1 LKIKIALVN
10 YIASP
15 QMAHFF
21 AIAPRIICTLRFRI
35 MTYESE
41 KITRKKRIDQQLKA
55 SGWLIIPYSEGM
67 DLTILTNHTIEE
79 LQTNSGPADYALV
92 VNGKLLGVVEAKKLE
107 VGAANVLEQAKRYS
121 KGANKTVGEWNE
133 YRVPFLYSSNG
144 ELIYYLDARDS
155 KNLSRQIYSFH
166 TPEAMETL
174 FNSNKE
180 TALQWLK
187 EKPINTPGLRPY
199 QKEAIQAFE
208 NNLEE
213 RKRLMLLAM
222 ATGTGKTFTTVNL
235 VYRMLASGYAKRILF
250 LVDRKSLAAQAVTA
264 FASFDTPRNI
274 KFKDEYELYSQ
285 RFKKEDFEGEA
296 YDPTVLPN
304 SYLTNPDGTK
314 TFLYICTIQRMA
326 INLYGKAGA
335 FGENE
340 ENEDDA
346 EKLSIPSHAF
356 DLIIAD
362 ECHRGYT
369 SKETNVWRN
378 VLNHFDAVKVGLT
391 ATPASHTVAYFNKPI
406 FNYSLQQAIEEGYLV
421 DYDAVAINS
430 EVLMNGAFLKEG
442 EQVGMIDTE
451 TGREQIDQLED
462 EREFTSTEIEEK
474 ITAPDT
480 NQKIVE
486 ELKKYTDEWEKRTGR
501 FPKTLIFAS
510 NDIPMI
516 SHADRLVSICKSVFN
531 RGDDFV
537 AKITGSPTVDR
548 PLKKIKEFR
557 NRPNP
562 KIVVTVDMLSTGVD
576 IPSIEFIVFLRPVK
590 SRILWEQM
598 LGRGTRK
605 CDEIGKTHFVIFDCF
620 NGTLIKYFKDAS
632 YNFKIDPP
640 GTETITIKEL
650 IEKIYNNEDR
660 KANAKRLAKRLH
672 RIEKDMSGNA
682 RDKFATYIPNGDMG
696 KFAELLAKFFEKYK

>member
-1 LKIKIALVN
+1 M
-10 YIASP
+10 P
-15 QMAHFF
+15 
-21 AIAPRIICTLRFRI
+21 
-35 MTYESE
+35 YESE
-41 KITRKKRIDQQLKA
+41 KLTRKRRIDKQLKA
-55 SGWLIIPYSEGM
+55 VGWQIIPYSQGM
-67 DLTILTNHTIEE
+67 NLSQLTNHAVEE
-79 LQTNSGPADYALV
+79 LQTNNGPADYALV
-92 VNGKLLGVVEAKKLE
+92 VNGKLLAVVEAKKLE

-121 KGANKTVGEWNE
+121 KGAENTIGEWNG

-144 ELIYYLDARDS
+144 ELIYYFDARES
-155 KNLSRQIYSFH
+155 KNLSRQIYNFN
-166 TPEAMETL
+166 TPEAIETL
-174 FNSNKE
+174 FSSTKE
-180 TALQWLK
+180 TSIQWLK
-187 EKPINTPGLRPY
+187 DKPINTPGLRDY
-199 QKEAIQAFE
+199 QKEAIKAFE
-208 NNLEE
+208 YNLDEG
-213 RKRLMLLAM
+213 KRLMLLAM

-235 VYRMLASGYAKRILF
+235 VYRMLASGYSKRILF

-285 RFKKEDFEGEA
+285 RFSKDDFEGEA

-314 TFLYICTIQRMA
+314 TFLYVCTIQRMA
-326 INLYGKAGA
+326 INLYGKAAA
-335 FGENE
+335 FGDDE
-340 ENEDDA
+340 ESHDEDD
-346 EKLSIPSHAF
+346 ETYSIPSHAF

-391 ATPASHTVAYFNKPI
+391 ATPASHTVAYFGKPI
-406 FNYSLQQAIEEGYLV
+406 FNYPLQTAIDEGYLV

-430 EVLMNGAFLKEG
+430 EVLMNGAFLREG

-451 TGREQIDQLED
+451 TGREKIDQLED

-480 NQKIVE
+480 NQKIIE
-486 ELKKYTDEWEKRTGR
+486 EIKKYTDEFEKEKGR

-516 SHADRLVSICKSVFN
+516 SHADRLVNICKSIYN
-531 RGDDFV
+531 RGDDFAV
-537 AKITGSPTVDR
+537 KITGSPTVDR

-576 IPSIEFIVFLRPVK
+576 IPALEFIVFLRPVK

-605 CDEIGKTHFVIFDCF
+605 CDDIGKTHFVVFDCF
-620 NGTLIKYFKDAS
+620 NGTLINYFKNAS

-640 GTETITIKEL
+640 GTEIITIKEL

-660 KANAKRLAKRLH
+660 KANAKRLSKRLH

-682 RDKFATYIPNGDMG
+682 REKFKTYIPDGDMG
-696 KFAELLAKFFEKYK
+696 KFAEKVAKFFDK

>member
-1 LKIKIALVN
+1 M
-10 YIASP
+10 P
-15 QMAHFF
+15 
-21 AIAPRIICTLRFRI
+21 
-35 MTYESE
+35 YESE
-41 KITRKKRIDQQLKA
+41 KETRKKRIDQQLK
-55 SGWLIIPYSEGM
+55 SVGWLIVPYTVGM
-67 DLTILTNHTIEE
+67 DIMGLTNHAIAE
-79 LQTNSGPADYALV
+79 LQTSNGPADYALV
-92 VNGKLLGVVEAKKLE
+92 ANGKLLGVVEAKKLE
-107 VGAANVLEQAKRYS
+107 VGAQNVLEQAKRYS
-121 KGANKTVGEWNE
+121 KGASKTIGEWNQ
-133 YRVPFLYSSNG
+133 YHVPFLYSSNG
-144 ELIYYLDARDS
+144 ELIYYLDARDN
-155 KNLSRQIYSFH
+155 KNLSRQIFSFH

-174 FNSNKE
+174 FSTKRDI
-180 TALQWLK
+180 AFQWLK
-187 EKPINTPGLRPY
+187 GKPINNPWIRPY
-199 QKEAIQAFE
+199 QKKAIEEFE
-208 NNLEE
+208 KELEDG
-213 RKRLMLLAM
+213 KRLMLLAM

-250 LVDRKSLAAQAVTA
+250 LVDRKSLAAQAVKA

-285 RFKKEDFEGEA
+285 RFRKDDFEGEA

-326 INLYGKAGA
+326 INLYGKMGA
-335 FGENE
+335 FGDNE

-346 EKLSIPSHAF
+346 DTLSIPSHAF

-378 VLNHFDAVKVGLT
+378 VLNHFDAVKIGLT
-391 ATPASHTVAYFNKPI
+391 ATPASHTVAYFGKPI
-406 FNYSLQQAIEEGYLV
+406 FNYPLQQAINEGYLV

-480 NQKIVE
+480 NQKIIE
-486 ELKKYTDEWEKRTGR
+486 ELKKYADEFEKERGR

-516 SHADRLVSICKSVFN
+516 SHADRLVSICKTVFN

-562 KIVVTVDMLSTGVD
+562 QIVVTVDMLSTGVD
-576 IPSIEFIVFLRPVK
+576 IPSLEYIVFLRPVK

-605 CDEIGKTHFVIFDCF
+605 CDDIGKTHFVIFDCF

-640 GTETITIKEL
+640 GTETISIKEL

-660 KANAKRLAKRLH
+660 KANAKRLSKRLH

-682 RDKFATYIPNGDMG
+682 RVKFETYIPNGDMG
-696 KFAELLAKFFEKYK
+696 QFAEQVAYFFDKYK

>member
-1 LKIKIALVN
+1 MN
-10 YIASP
+10 
-15 QMAHFF
+15 H
-21 AIAPRIICTLRFRI
+21 
-35 MTYESE
+35 ESE
-41 KITRKKRIDQQLKA
+41 KVTRKNRIDLLLKA
-55 SGWLIIPYSEGM
+55 AGWRIVKFSDNM
-67 DLTILTNHTIEE
+67 DPRLLQNYAIEE
-79 LQTNSGPADYALV
+79 LPTGSGPADYALA
-92 VNGKLLGVVEAKKLE
+92 VNGRILGVIEAKKLE
-107 VGAANVLEQAKRYS
+107 VGAENVLEQAKRYS
-121 KGANKTVGEWNE
+121 RGADNTIGDWNG
-133 YRVPFLYSSNG
+133 YKVPFLYSSNG
-144 ELIYYLDARDS
+144 ELIYHLDARDS
-155 KNLSRQIYSFH
+155 NNISRQIYGFH
-166 TPEAMETL
+166 SPEALESCFHDKKASAFKWL
-174 FNSNKE
+174 NENENK
-180 TALQWLK
+180 
-187 EKPINTPGLRPY
+187 TPGLRPY
-199 QKEAIQAFE
+199 QKDAIFAYE
-208 NNLEE
+208 KELAEG
-213 RKRLMLLAM
+213 KRLMLLAM
-222 ATGTGKTFTTVNL
+222 ATGTGKTFTTVVL
-235 VYRMLASGYAKRILF
+235 VYRMLVSGYAKRILF

-285 RFKKEDFEGEA
+285 RFQKDDFEGDV

-304 SYLTNPDGTK
+304 SYLSNPDGTK
-314 TFLYICTIQRMA
+314 TFLYVCTIQRMA
-326 INLYGKAGA
+326 MNLFGRAGA
-335 FGENE
+335 FTEDE
-340 ENEDDA
+340 EIE
-346 EKLSIPSHAF
+346 EETETLTIPTHAF

-391 ATPASHTVAYFNKPI
+391 ATPASHTVAYFGKPI
-406 FNYSLQQAIEEGYLV
+406 FNYPLQQAIDEGFLV

-430 EVLMNGAFLKEG
+430 DVLMNGAFLKEG
-442 EQVGMIDTE
+442 EQVGVIDTD
-451 TGREQIDQLED
+451 TGRELIDQLED

-480 NQKIVE
+480 NQKIIS
-486 ELKKYTDEWEKRTGR
+486 ELKKFTDDFERERGR
-501 FPKTLIFAS
+501 FPKTLIFAT

-516 SHADRLVSICKSVFN
+516 SHADRIVSICKSTFN

-576 IPSIEFIVFLRPVK
+576 IPALEFIVFLRPVK

-620 NGTLIKYFKDAS
+620 NGTLIRYFKNAS

-640 GTETITIKEL
+640 GTDTITIKEL

-660 KANAKRLAKRLH
+660 KANAKRLSKRLH

-682 RDKFATYIPNGDMG
+682 RDKFSTYIPDGDMG
-696 KFAELLAKFFEKYK
+696 KFAEYLAKFFDKYR

>member
-1 LKIKIALVN
+1 
-10 YIASP
+10 
-15 QMAHFF
+15 
-21 AIAPRIICTLRFRI
+21 

-55 SGWLIIPYSEGM
+55 TGWLIIPYSEGM
-67 DLTILTNHTIEE
+67 DLTILTNHAIEE
-79 LQTNSGPADYALV
+79 LQTNNGPADYALV

-107 VGAANVLEQAKRYS
+107 VGATNVLEQAKRYS
-121 KGANKTVGEWNE
+121 KGANKTVGEWNQ

-174 FNSNKE
+174 FNSKKE

-187 EKPINTPGLRPY
+187 EKPINTPRLRPY

-213 RKRLMLLAM
+213 GKRLMLLAM

-326 INLYGKAGA
+326 INLYGKSGA
-335 FGENE
+335 FAEDE

-346 EKLSIPSHAF
+346 ETLSIPSHAF

-406 FNYSLQQAIEEGYLV
+406 FNYPLQQAIDEGYLV

-510 NDIPMI
+510 NDIPLI

-576 IPSIEFIVFLRPVK
+576 IPSLEYIGFLRPVK

-620 NGTLIKYFKDAS
+620 NGTLIKYFRDAS

-640 GTETITIKEL
+640 GTDTISIKEL

-682 RDKFATYIPNGDMG
+682 RDRFATYIPNGDMG
-696 KFAELLAKFFEKYK
+696 KFAEQVSKFFDKYK

>member
-1 LKIKIALVN
+1 
-10 YIASP
+10 
-15 QMAHFF
+15 
-21 AIAPRIICTLRFRI
+21 

-55 SGWLIIPYSEGM
+55 TGWLIVPYSEGM
-67 DLTILTNHTIEE
+67 DLSGLTNHAIEE
-79 LQTNSGPADYALV
+79 LQTNNGPADYALV

-121 KGANKTVGEWNE
+121 KGANMTIGEWNQ
-133 YRVPFLYSSNG
+133 YHVPFLYSSNG

-155 KNLSRQIYSFH
+155 INLSRQIFGFH

-174 FNSNKE
+174 FNSNRE

-187 EKPINTPGLRPY
+187 DKPINNPWIRPY

-208 NNLEE
+208 NNLEDG
-213 RKRLMLLAM
+213 KRLMLLAM

-285 RFKKEDFEGEA
+285 RFKKDDFDGEA

-326 INLYGKAGA
+326 INLYGKMGA
-335 FGENE
+335 FGDDE

-346 EKLSIPSHAF
+346 ETLSIPSHAF

-406 FNYSLQQAIEEGYLV
+406 FNYPLQQAIDEGFLV

-430 EVLMNGAFLKEG
+430 EVLMKGAFLKEG
-442 EQVGMIDTE
+442 EQVGMIDTQ

-480 NQKIVE
+480 NQKIIE
-486 ELKKYTDEWEKRTGR
+486 ELKKYADEFEKERGR

-516 SHADRLVSICKSVFN
+516 SHADRLVSICKQVFN
-531 RGDDFV
+531 QGDDFV

-576 IPSIEFIVFLRPVK
+576 IPSLEYIVFLRSVK

-605 CDEIGKTHFVIFDCF
+605 CDDIGKTHFVIFDCF

-640 GTETITIKEL
+640 GTDTITIKEL

-660 KANAKRLAKRLH
+660 KANAKRLSKRLH

-696 KFAELLAKFFEKYK
+696 QFAEQVAKFFDKYK

>member
-1 LKIKIALVN
+1 
-10 YIASP
+10 
-15 QMAHFF
+15 
-21 AIAPRIICTLRFRI
+21 

-41 KITRKKRIDQQLKA
+41 HITRKKRIDQQLKA
-55 SGWLIIPYSEGM
+55 AGWVIVSYSDM
-67 DLTILTNHTIEE
+67 LDISLLSNHAVEE
-79 LQTNSGPADYALV
+79 FQTENGPADYALI
-92 VNGKLLGVVEAKKLE
+92 VNGQLLGVVEAKKLE

-121 KGANKTVGEWNE
+121 KGANKTIGEWNQ
-133 YRVPFLYSSNG
+133 YHVPFLYSSNG

-155 KNLSRQIYSFH
+155 KNLSRQIFGFH

-174 FNSNKE
+174 FNSNRE

-187 EKPINTPGLRPY
+187 DKPISNPWIRPY

-208 NNLEE
+208 TNLEDG
-213 RKRLMLLAM
+213 KRLMLLAM

-285 RFKKEDFEGEA
+285 RFRKDDFDGEA

-326 INLYGKAGA
+326 INLYGKMGA
-335 FGENE
+335 FGDDE
-340 ENEDDA
+340 ESEDDS
-346 EKLSIPSHAF
+346 ETLSIPSHAF

-406 FNYSLQQAIEEGYLV
+406 FNYPLQQAIDEGFLV

-442 EQVGMIDTE
+442 EQVGMIDTQ

-480 NQKIVE
+480 NQKIIE
-486 ELKKYTDEWEKRTGR
+486 ELKKYADEFEKERGR

-516 SHADRLVSICKSVFN
+516 SHADRLVSICKAVFN
-531 RGDDFV
+531 QGDDFV

-576 IPSIEFIVFLRPVK
+576 IPSLEYIVFLRPVK

-605 CDEIGKTHFVIFDCF
+605 CDDIGKTHFVIFDCF

-640 GTETITIKEL
+640 GTDTITIKEL

-660 KANAKRLAKRLH
+660 KANAKRLSKRLH

-696 KFAELLAKFFEKYK
+696 QFAEQVAKFFDKHK

>member
-1 LKIKIALVN
+1 
-10 YIASP
+10 
-15 QMAHFF
+15 
-21 AIAPRIICTLRFRI
+21 

-41 KITRKKRIDQQLKA
+41 KITRKKRIDQQLKSA
-55 SGWLIIPYSEGM
+55 GWLIIPYSEGM
-67 DLTILTNHTIEE
+67 DFSALTNHAIEE
-79 LQTNSGPADYALV
+79 LQTNNGPADYALV

-107 VGAANVLEQAKRYS
+107 VGAQNVLEQAKRYS
-121 KGANKTVGEWNE
+121 KGANRSIGEWNQ
-133 YRVPFLYSSNG
+133 YHVPFLYSSNG
-144 ELIYYLDARDS
+144 ELIYYLDARDN
-155 KNLSRQIYSFH
+155 KNLSRQIYGFH

-174 FNSNKE
+174 FNSQRK
-180 TALQWLK
+180 TSLQWLN

-199 QKEAIQAFE
+199 QKDAIQAFE

-213 RKRLMLLAM
+213 GKRLMLLAM

-264 FASFDTPRNI
+264 FASFDTPRNL

-285 RFKKEDFEGEA
+285 KFRKEDFEGES

-314 TFLYICTIQRMA
+314 TFLYVCTIQRMA
-326 INLYGKAGA
+326 INLYGKMGS
-335 FGENE
+335 FGEEE

-346 EKLSIPSHAF
+346 ETLSIPSHAF

-378 VLNHFDAVKVGLT
+378 VLNHFDSVKVGLT

-406 FNYSLQQAIEEGYLV
+406 FNYPLQTAIDEGFLV

-462 EREFTSTEIEEK
+462 EREFTSTEIEDK

-480 NQKIVE
+480 NQKIIE
-486 ELKKYTDEWEKRTGR
+486 ELKKYADEFEKERGR
-501 FPKTLIFAS
+501 FPKTLIFDT

-516 SHADRLVSICKSVFN
+516 SHADRLVRICKQVFN
-531 RGDDFV
+531 QGDDFV

-576 IPSIEFIVFLRPVK
+576 IPSLEYIVFLRPVK

-605 CDEIGKTHFVIFDCF
+605 CDDIGKTHFVIFDCF

-640 GTETITIKEL
+640 GNDTITIKEL

-660 KANAKRLAKRLH
+660 KANAKRLSKRLH

-682 RDKFATYIPNGDMG
+682 RDKFKTYIPDGDMG
-696 KFAELLAKFFEKYK
+696 KFAEQISKYFDKY

>member
-1 LKIKIALVN
+1 
-10 YIASP
+10 
-15 QMAHFF
+15 
-21 AIAPRIICTLRFRI
+21 

-67 DLTILTNHTIEE
+67 DLTILTNHAIEE
-79 LQTNSGPADYALV
+79 LQTNSGPADHALV

>member
-1 LKIKIALVN
+1 
-10 YIASP
+10 
-15 QMAHFF
+15 
-21 AIAPRIICTLRFRI
+21 
-35 MTYESE
+35 
-41 KITRKKRIDQQLKA
+41 
-55 SGWLIIPYSEGM
+55 
-67 DLTILTNHTIEE
+67 
-79 LQTNSGPADYALV
+79 
-92 VNGKLLGVVEAKKLE
+92 
-107 VGAANVLEQAKRYS
+107 
-121 KGANKTVGEWNE
+121 
-133 YRVPFLYSSNG
+133 
-144 ELIYYLDARDS
+144 
-155 KNLSRQIYSFH
+155 
-166 TPEAMETL
+166 
-174 FNSNKE
+174 
-180 TALQWLK
+180 
-187 EKPINTPGLRPY
+187 
-199 QKEAIQAFE
+199 
-208 NNLEE
+208 
-213 RKRLMLLAM
+213 MLLAM

-285 RFKKEDFEGEA
+285 KFRKDDFEGEA

-326 INLYGKAGA
+326 INLYGKMGA
-335 FGENE
+335 FGDDE

-346 EKLSIPSHAF
+346 ETLSIPSHAF

-378 VLNHFDAVKVGLT
+378 VLNHFDAVKIGLT

-406 FNYSLQQAIEEGYLV
+406 FNYPLQQAIDEGFLV

-480 NQKIVE
+480 NQKIIE
-486 ELKKYTDEWEKRTGR
+486 ELKKYADEFEKERGR

-516 SHADRLVSICKSVFN
+516 SHADRLVSICKAVFN
-531 RGDDFV
+531 QGDDFV

-576 IPSIEFIVFLRPVK
+576 IPSLEYIVFLRPVK

-605 CDEIGKTHFVIFDCF
+605 CDDIGKTHFVIFDCF

-640 GTETITIKEL
+640 GTDTITIKEL

-660 KANAKRLAKRLH
+660 KANAKRLSKRLH

-696 KFAELLAKFFEKYK
+696 QFAEQVAKFFDKYK

>member
-1 LKIKIALVN
+1 
-10 YIASP
+10 
-15 QMAHFF
+15 
-21 AIAPRIICTLRFRI
+21 

-55 SGWLIIPYSEGM
+55 TGWLIVPYSEGM
-67 DLTILTNHTIEE
+67 DLSSLTNHAIEE
-79 LQTNSGPADYALV
+79 LQTNNGPADYALV

-121 KGANKTVGEWNE
+121 KGANKRIGEWNQ
-133 YRVPFLYSSNG
+133 YHVPFLYSSNG

-174 FNSNKE
+174 FYSKKE

-187 EKPINTPGLRPY
+187 DKPINTPGLRPY

-213 RKRLMLLAM
+213 GKRLMLLAM

-296 YDPTVLPN
+296 YDPSVLPN

-326 INLYGKAGA
+326 INLYGKSGA
-335 FGENE
+335 FAEDE

-346 EKLSIPSHAF
+346 ETLSIPSHAF

-406 FNYSLQQAIEEGYLV
+406 FNYPLQQAIDEGYLV

-510 NDIPMI
+510 NDISMI

-576 IPSIEFIVFLRPVK
+576 IPSLEYIVFLRPVK

-640 GTETITIKEL
+640 GTDTISIKEL

-682 RDKFATYIPNGDMG
+682 RDKFSTYIPNGDMG
-696 KFAELLAKFFEKYK
+696 KFAEQVSKFFDKYK

>member
-1 LKIKIALVN
+1 
-10 YIASP
+10 
-15 QMAHFF
+15 
-21 AIAPRIICTLRFRI
+21 

-41 KITRKKRIDQQLKA
+41 RITRKIRIDQQLKA
-55 SGWLIIPYSEGM
+55 SGWNIVPYSEGI
-67 DLTILTNHTIEE
+67 DLSSLNNHAIEE
-79 LQTNSGPADYALV
+79 FHTANGPADYALV
-92 VNGKLLGVVEAKKLE
+92 VNGKLLGMLEAKKLE
-107 VGAANVLEQAKRYS
+107 VGAQNVLEQAKRYS
-121 KGANKTVGEWNE
+121 KGANKTIGEWNQ
-133 YRVPFLYSSNG
+133 YHVPFLYSSNG
-144 ELIYYLDARDS
+144 ELMYHIDVRES
-155 KNLSRQIYSFH
+155 RNLSRQIFSFH
-166 TPEAMETL
+166 TPDALYDFFNMTREASL
-174 FNSNKE
+174 R
-180 TALQWLK
+180 WLS
-187 EKPINTPGLRPY
+187 EKPVDNPRLRDY
-199 QKEAIQAFE
+199 QKKAIKEVE
-208 NNLEE
+208 NAVDDG
-213 RKRLMLLAM
+213 KRLMLLAM

-274 KFKDEYELYSQ
+274 KFKDEYEMYSQ
-285 RFKKEDFEGEA
+285 RFRKDDFEGEN

-304 SYLTNPDGTK
+304 AYLTNPDGSK
-314 TFLYICTIQRMA
+314 TFIYICTIQRMA
-326 INLYGKAGA
+326 YNLYGKAGA
-335 FGENE
+335 FIDNE
-340 ENEDDA
+340 EIEEEEDEETLA
-346 EKLSIPSHAF
+346 IPSHAF

-378 VLNHFDAVKVGLT
+378 VLNHFDAIKVGLT
-391 ATPASHTVAYFNKPI
+391 ATPASHTVAYFGKPI
-406 FNYSLQQAIEEGYLV
+406 YNYPLQLAIEEGYLV

-430 EVLMNGAFLKEG
+430 NVLMNGAFLKEG

-462 EREFTSTEIEEK
+462 ERTFTSAEIEEK

-480 NQKIVE
+480 IQKIVN
-486 ELKKYTDEWEKRTGR
+486 ELKKYADEFEAEYGR

-510 NDIPMI
+510 NDIPMV
-516 SHADRLVSICKSVFN
+516 SHADRLVNICKSTFN

-576 IPSIEFIVFLRPVK
+576 IPMLEFIVFLRPVK

-605 CDEIGKTHFVIFDCF
+605 CDDIGKTHFVIFDCF

-632 YNFKIDPP
+632 YNFTIDPP
-640 GTETITIKEL
+640 GTETISIKEL

-660 KANAKRLAKRLH
+660 KANAKRLSKRLH
-672 RIEKDMSGNA
+672 RIEKNMSGNA
-682 RDKFATYIPNGDMG
+682 REKFSTYIPDGDMG
-696 KFAELLAKFFEKYK
+696 KFAEQLAKYFDK

>member
-1 LKIKIALVN
+1 
-10 YIASP
+10 
-15 QMAHFF
+15 MAHFF

-41 KITRKKRIDQQLKA
+41 KITRKKRIDKQLKA

-67 DLTILTNHTIEE
+67 DLTILTNHAIEE

>member
-1 LKIKIALVN
+1 
-10 YIASP
+10 
-15 QMAHFF
+15 
-21 AIAPRIICTLRFRI
+21 

-41 KITRKKRIDQQLKA
+41 KITRKKRIDQQLIA
-55 SGWLIIPYSEGM
+55 AGWHIIPYSEGM
-67 DLTILTNHTIEE
+67 DLSILTNHAIEE
-79 LQTNSGPADYALV
+79 LQTKNGPADYALV
-92 VNGKLLGVVEAKKLE
+92 VNGNLLGVVEAKKLE

-121 KGANKTVGEWNE
+121 KGADKTIGEWNQ

-144 ELIYYLDARDS
+144 ELIYYLDVRDN

-166 TPEAMETL
+166 KPEAMETL
-174 FNSNKE
+174 FNAKRD

-187 EKPINTPGLRPY
+187 VRPINTPGLRPY

-208 NNLEE
+208 NNLEDG
-213 RKRLMLLAM
+213 KRLMLLAM

-314 TFLYICTIQRMA
+314 TFLYVCTIQRMA

-335 FGENE
+335 FGEDE
-340 ENEDDA
+340 DLSAEQAGSGDDDA
-346 EKLSIPSHAF
+346 ETLSIPSHAF

-391 ATPASHTVAYFNKPI
+391 ATPASHTVAYFGKPI
-406 FNYSLQQAIEEGYLV
+406 FNYPLQQAIDEGFLV

-480 NQKIVE
+480 NQKIIE
-486 ELKKYTDEWEKRTGR
+486 ELKKYTDEWEQRTGR

-516 SHADRLVSICKSVFN
+516 SHADRLVSICKQVFN
-531 RGDDFV
+531 QGDDFV

-576 IPSIEFIVFLRPVK
+576 IPSLEYIVFLRPVK

-605 CDEIGKTHFVIFDCF
+605 CDDIGKTHFVIFDCF

-640 GTETITIKEL
+640 GTDTITIKEL

-660 KANAKRLAKRLH
+660 RANAKRLAKRLH

-682 RDKFATYIPNGDMG
+682 RDKFKTYIPDGDMG
-696 KFAELLAKFFEKYK
+696 KFAEQISNFFDKYK

>member
-1 LKIKIALVN
+1 M
-10 YIASP
+10 P
-15 QMAHFF
+15 
-21 AIAPRIICTLRFRI
+21 
-35 MTYESE
+35 YESE
-41 KITRKKRIDQQLKA
+41 KLTRKRRIDKQLKA
-55 SGWLIIPYSEGM
+55 VGWQIIPYSQGM
-67 DLTILTNHTIEE
+67 NLSQLTNHAVEE
-79 LQTNSGPADYALV
+79 LQTNNGPADYALV
-92 VNGKLLGVVEAKKLE
+92 VNGKLLAVVEAKKLE

-121 KGANKTVGEWNE
+121 KGAENTIGQWNG

-144 ELIYYLDARDS
+144 ELIYYFDARES
-155 KNLSRQIYSFH
+155 KNLSRQIYNFN
-166 TPEAMETL
+166 TPEAIETL
-174 FNSNKE
+174 FSSTKE
-180 TALQWLK
+180 TSIQWLK
-187 EKPINTPGLRPY
+187 DKPINTPGLRDY
-199 QKEAIQAFE
+199 QKEAIKAFE
-208 NNLEE
+208 YNLDEG
-213 RKRLMLLAM
+213 KRLMLLAM

-235 VYRMLASGYAKRILF
+235 VYRMLASGYSKRILF

-285 RFKKEDFEGEA
+285 RFSKDDFEGEA

-314 TFLYICTIQRMA
+314 TFLYVCTIQRMA
-326 INLYGKAGA
+326 INLYGKAAA
-335 FGENE
+335 FGDDE
-340 ENEDDA
+340 ESHDEDD
-346 EKLSIPSHAF
+346 ETYSIPSHAF

-391 ATPASHTVAYFNKPI
+391 ATPASHTVAYFGKPI
-406 FNYSLQQAIEEGYLV
+406 FNYPLQTAIDEGYLV

-430 EVLMNGAFLKEG
+430 EVLMNGAFLREG

-451 TGREQIDQLED
+451 TGREKIDQLED

-480 NQKIVE
+480 NQKIIE
-486 ELKKYTDEWEKRTGR
+486 EIKKYTDEFEKEKGR

-516 SHADRLVSICKSVFN
+516 SHADRLVNICKSIYN
-531 RGDDFV
+531 RGDDFA

-576 IPSIEFIVFLRPVK
+576 IPALEFIVFLRPVK

-605 CDEIGKTHFVIFDCF
+605 CDDIGKTHFVVFDCF
-620 NGTLIKYFKDAS
+620 NGTLINYFKNAS

-640 GTETITIKEL
+640 GTEIITIKEL

-660 KANAKRLAKRLH
+660 KANAKRLSKRLH

-682 RDKFATYIPNGDMG
+682 REKFKTYIPDGDMG
-696 KFAELLAKFFEKYK
+696 KFAEKVAKFFDK

>member
-1 LKIKIALVN
+1 
-10 YIASP
+10 
-15 QMAHFF
+15 
-21 AIAPRIICTLRFRI
+21 

-55 SGWLIIPYSEGM
+55 TGWLIIPYSEGM
-67 DLTILTNHTIEE
+67 DLTILTNHAIEE
-79 LQTNSGPADYALV
+79 LQTNNGPADYALV

-121 KGANKTVGEWNE
+121 KGANKTIGEWNQ

-155 KNLSRQIYSFH
+155 KNISRQIFSFH

-174 FNSNKE
+174 FYSKKE

-213 RKRLMLLAM
+213 GKRLLLLAM

-326 INLYGKAGA
+326 INLYGKSGA
-335 FGENE
+335 FADDE

-346 EKLSIPSHAF
+346 ETLSIPSHAF

-406 FNYSLQQAIEEGYLV
+406 FNYPLQQAIDEGYLV

-430 EVLMNGAFLKEG
+430 DVLMNGAFLKEG

-510 NDIPMI
+510 NDIPII

-576 IPSIEFIVFLRPVK
+576 IPSLEYIVFLRPVK

-660 KANAKRLAKRLH
+660 RANAKRLAKRLH

-696 KFAELLAKFFEKYK
+696 KFAEQISKFFEKYK

>member
-1 LKIKIALVN
+1 
-10 YIASP
+10 
-15 QMAHFF
+15 
-21 AIAPRIICTLRFRI
+21 

-41 KITRKKRIDQQLKA
+41 KITRKKRIDHHLKA
-55 SGWLIIPYSEGM
+55 AGWQIIPYSEGM
-67 DLTILTNHTIEE
+67 NLSMLTNHAIEE
-79 LQTNSGPADYALV
+79 LQTDNGPADYALV
-92 VNGKLLGVVEAKKLE
+92 VNGNLVGLVEAKKLE

-121 KGANKTVGEWNE
+121 KGVNSTNGEWNQ

-144 ELIYYLDARDS
+144 ELIYYLDIRDS

-166 TPEAMETL
+166 TPEAMESL
-174 FNSNKE
+174 FNAKKD
-180 TALQWLK
+180 TAWQWLNN
-187 EKPINTPGLRPY
+187 KPINTPGLRPY
-199 QKEAIQAFE
+199 QKQAIQAFE
-208 NNLEE
+208 NNLGEG
-213 RKRLMLLAM
+213 KRLMLLAM

-304 SYLTNPDGTK
+304 TYLTNPDGTK

-326 INLYGKAGA
+326 LNLYGKMGA
-335 FGENE
+335 FEENE
-340 ENEDDA
+340 ENGDEEEG

-378 VLNHFDAVKVGLT
+378 VLNHFDAVKLGLT

-406 FNYSLQQAIEEGYLV
+406 FNYPLQQAIDEGYLV

-430 EVLMNGAFLKEG
+430 KVLMNGAFLKEG
-442 EQVGMIDTE
+442 EQVGTIDTE

-462 EREFTSTEIEEK
+462 ERIFTSTEIEEK

-480 NQKIVE
+480 NQKIIE
-486 ELKKYTDEWEKRTGR
+486 ELKKYADEFEKEKGR

-510 NDIPMI
+510 NDISKI
-516 SHADRLVSICKSVFN
+516 SHADRLVSICKQVFN
-531 RGDDFV
+531 QGDDFV

-548 PLKKIKEFR
+548 PLRKIKEFR

-562 KIVVTVDMLSTGVD
+562 KIVVSVDMLSTGVD
-576 IPSIEFIVFLRPVK
+576 IPWLEFIVFLRPVK

-605 CDEIGKTHFVIFDCF
+605 CDDIGKTHFIIFDCF

-660 KANAKRLAKRLH
+660 RANAKRLAKRLH

-682 RDKFATYIPNGDMG
+682 RDEFKTYIPDGDMG
-696 KFAELLAKFFEKYK
+696 KFAELISKFFDKYN

>member
-1 LKIKIALVN
+1 M
-10 YIASP
+10 P
-15 QMAHFF
+15 
-21 AIAPRIICTLRFRI
+21 
-35 MTYESE
+35 YESE
-41 KITRKKRIDQQLKA
+41 KVTRKKRIDKQLRA
-55 SGWLIIPYSEGM
+55 NGWLIVPYTEGL
-67 DLTILTNHTIEE
+67 DLSGLTNHAIEE
-79 LQTNSGPADYALV
+79 LQTENGPADYALV
-92 VNGKLLGVVEAKKLE
+92 VNGRLLGVVEAKKLE
-107 VGAANVLEQAKRYS
+107 VGAQNVLEQAKRYS
-121 KGANKTVGEWNE
+121 KGANNTIGEWNQ
-133 YRVPFLYSSNG
+133 YHVPFLYSSNG
-144 ELIYYLDARDS
+144 ELIYYLDVRSS
-155 KNLSRQIYSFH
+155 KNLNRQIFSFH

-174 FNSNKE
+174 FNSKQE
-180 TALQWLK
+180 SFLQWLK
-187 EKPINTPGLRPY
+187 DKPIDPPGLRPY
-199 QKEAIQAFE
+199 QKDAIQSFE

-213 RKRLMLLAM
+213 GKRLMLLAM

-285 RFKKEDFEGEA
+285 RFRKDDFEDET
-296 YDPTVLPN
+296 YDPTILPN
-304 SYLTNPDGTK
+304 SYLTSPDGTK
-314 TFLYICTIQRMA
+314 TFVYICTIQRMA
-326 INLYGKAGA
+326 MNLYGRAAA
-335 FGENE
+335 FCEDE
-340 ENEDDA
+340 ESIED
-346 EKLSIPSHAF
+346 EEEILSIPSHAF

-391 ATPASHTVAYFNKPI
+391 ATPASHTVGYFGKPI
-406 FNYSLQQAIEEGYLV
+406 YNYPLQTAIDEGYLV

-430 EVLMNGAFLKEG
+430 NVLMNGAFLKEG

-474 ITAPDT
+474 ITSPDT
-480 NQKIVE
+480 NQKIIE
-486 ELKKYTDEWEKRTGR
+486 KLKYYADEFEAETGR

-510 NDIPMI
+510 NDMPLI
-516 SHADRLVSICKSVFN
+516 SHADRLVNICKTVFN
-531 RGDDFV
+531 KGDDFA

-548 PLKKIKEFR
+548 PLKKIRQFR
-557 NRPNP
+557 NRPTP

-576 IPSIEFIVFLRPVK
+576 IPSLEFIVFLRPVK

-605 CDEIGKTHFVIFDCF
+605 CDDIDKTHFVIFDCF
-620 NGTLIKYFKDAS
+620 DGTLIKYFKDAS

-640 GTETITIKEL
+640 GTDTLTIIEL

-660 KANAKRLAKRLH
+660 KANAKRLSKRLH
-672 RIEKDMSGNA
+672 RIEKNMSGNA
-682 RDKFATYIPNGDMG
+682 RDQFKNYIPDGDMG
-696 KFAELLAKFFEKYK
+696 KFAMHISKFFNNH

>member
-1 LKIKIALVN
+1 
-10 YIASP
+10 
-15 QMAHFF
+15 
-21 AIAPRIICTLRFRI
+21 

-55 SGWLIIPYSEGM
+55 TGWLIVPYSEGM
-67 DLTILTNHTIEE
+67 DLSGLTNHAIEE
-79 LQTNSGPADYALV
+79 LQTNNGPADYALV

-121 KGANKTVGEWNE
+121 KGANKTIGEWNQ
-133 YRVPFLYSSNG
+133 YHVPFLYSSNG
-144 ELIYYLDARDS
+144 ELIYYLDVRDS
-155 KNLSRQIYSFH
+155 KNLSRQIFGFH

-174 FNSNKE
+174 FNSNRE
-180 TALQWLK
+180 TAIQWLK
-187 EKPINTPGLRPY
+187 DKPINNPWIRPY

-208 NNLEE
+208 NNLEDG
-213 RKRLMLLAM
+213 KRLMLLAM

-285 RFKKEDFEGEA
+285 RFKKDDFDGEA

-326 INLYGKAGA
+326 INLYGKMGA
-335 FGENE
+335 FGDDE

-346 EKLSIPSHAF
+346 ETLSIPSHAF

-406 FNYSLQQAIEEGYLV
+406 FNYPLQQAIDEGYLV

-442 EQVGMIDTE
+442 EQVGMIDTQ

-480 NQKIVE
+480 NQKIIE
-486 ELKKYTDEWEKRTGR
+486 ELKKYADEFEKERGR

-516 SHADRLVSICKSVFN
+516 SHADRLVSICKQVFN
-531 RGDDFV
+531 QGDDFV

-576 IPSIEFIVFLRPVK
+576 IPSLEYIVFLRPVK

-605 CDEIGKTHFVIFDCF
+605 CDDIGKTHFVIFDCF

-640 GTETITIKEL
+640 GTDTITIKEL

-660 KANAKRLAKRLH
+660 KANAKRLSKRLH

-696 KFAELLAKFFEKYK
+696 QFAEQVAKFFDKYK

>member
-1 LKIKIALVN
+1 
-10 YIASP
+10 
-15 QMAHFF
+15 
-21 AIAPRIICTLRFRI
+21 

-41 KITRKKRIDQQLKA
+41 KITRKKRIDLQLKA
-55 SGWLIIPYSEGM
+55 AGWLIIPYSEG
-67 DLTILTNHTIEE
+67 LNLSALTNHAIEE
-79 LQTNSGPADYALV
+79 LQTNNGPADYALV

-107 VGAANVLEQAKRYS
+107 VGAQNVLEQAKRYS
-121 KGANKTVGEWNE
+121 KGANKTIGEWNQ
-133 YRVPFLYSSNG
+133 YHVPFLYSSNG
-144 ELIYYLDARDS
+144 ELIYYLDLRDN

-174 FNSNKE
+174 FNSKRE

-199 QKEAIQAFE
+199 QKDAIQAFE

-213 RKRLMLLAM
+213 GKRLMLLAM

-285 RFKKEDFEGEA
+285 KFRKEDFEGEA

-314 TFLYICTIQRMA
+314 TFLYVCTIQRMA
-326 INLYGKAGA
+326 INLYGKMGA
-335 FGENE
+335 FGEGE
-340 ENEDDA
+340 ENEDDT
-346 EKLSIPSHAF
+346 ETLSIPSHAF

-406 FNYSLQQAIEEGYLV
+406 FNYPLQTAIDEGFLV

-462 EREFTSTEIEEK
+462 EREFTSTEIEDK

-480 NQKIVE
+480 NQKIIE
-486 ELKKYTDEWEKRTGR
+486 ELKKYSDEFEKERGR

-516 SHADRLVSICKSVFN
+516 SHADRLVSICKQVFN
-531 RGDDFV
+531 QGDDFV

-576 IPSIEFIVFLRPVK
+576 IPSLEYIVFLRPVK

-605 CDEIGKTHFVIFDCF
+605 CDDIGKTHFVIFDCF

-640 GTETITIKEL
+640 GTDTITIKEL

-660 KANAKRLAKRLH
+660 KANAKRLSKRLH
-672 RIEKDMSGNA
+672 RIEKEMSGNA
-682 RDKFATYIPNGDMG
+682 RDKFKTYIPDGDMG
-696 KFAELLAKFFEKYK
+696 KFAEQVSKYFDKYK

>member
-1 LKIKIALVN
+1 
-10 YIASP
+10 
-15 QMAHFF
+15 MAHFF

-41 KITRKKRIDQQLKA
+41 KITRKKRIDKQLKA

-67 DLTILTNHTIEE
+67 DLTILTNHAIEE

-346 EKLSIPSHAF
+346 ETLSIPSHAF

>member
-1 LKIKIALVN
+1 
-10 YIASP
+10 
-15 QMAHFF
+15 
-21 AIAPRIICTLRFRI
+21 

-41 KITRKKRIDQQLKA
+41 KITRKKRIDKQLKA

-67 DLTILTNHTIEE
+67 DLTILTNHAIEE

>member
-1 LKIKIALVN
+1 
-10 YIASP
+10 
-15 QMAHFF
+15 
-21 AIAPRIICTLRFRI
+21 

-55 SGWLIIPYSEGM
+55 TGWLIIHYSEGM
-67 DLTILTNHTIEE
+67 DLTILTNHAIEE
-79 LQTNSGPADYALV
+79 LQTNNGPSDYALV

-121 KGANKTVGEWNE
+121 KGANKTVGEWNQ

-144 ELIYYLDARDS
+144 ELIYYLDTRDS
-155 KNLSRQIYSFH
+155 KNLSRLIYSFH

-174 FNSNKE
+174 FNSKKE
-180 TALQWLK
+180 TAVQWLK

-213 RKRLMLLAM
+213 GKRLMLLAM

-335 FGENE
+335 FGDDE

-346 EKLSIPSHAF
+346 ETLSIPSHAF

-391 ATPASHTVAYFNKPI
+391 ATPASHTIAYFNKPI
-406 FNYSLQQAIEEGYLV
+406 FNYPLQQAIDEGYLV

-442 EQVGMIDTE
+442 EQVGIIDTE
-451 TGREQIDQLED
+451 TGREKIDQLED

-516 SHADRLVSICKSVFN
+516 SHADRLVSICKSVFH

-557 NRPNP
+557 NRSNP

-576 IPSIEFIVFLRPVK
+576 IPSLEYIVFLRPVK

-640 GTETITIKEL
+640 GTDTITIKEL

-696 KFAELLAKFFEKYK
+696 QFAEQVAKFFEKYK

>member
-1 LKIKIALVN
+1 
-10 YIASP
+10 
-15 QMAHFF
+15 
-21 AIAPRIICTLRFRI
+21 

-55 SGWLIIPYSEGM
+55 TGWLIIPYSEGM
-67 DLTILTNHTIEE
+67 DLSGLKNHAIEE
-79 LQTNSGPADYALV
+79 FQTNNGPADYVLV

-121 KGANKTVGEWNE
+121 KGANKSIEEWNQ
-133 YRVPFLYSSNG
+133 YHVPFLYSSNG
-144 ELIYYLDARDS
+144 ELIYYLDARDC
-155 KNLSRQIYSFH
+155 KNLSRQIFGFH

-174 FNSNKE
+174 FNSKRE

-187 EKPINTPGLRPY
+187 DKPINNPWIRPY
-199 QKEAIQAFE
+199 QIEAIQAFE

-213 RKRLMLLAM
+213 GKRLMLLAM

-285 RFKKEDFEGEA
+285 KFRKDDFEGEA

-326 INLYGKAGA
+326 INLYGKMGA
-335 FGENE
+335 FGDDE

-346 EKLSIPSHAF
+346 ETLSIPSHAF

-378 VLNHFDAVKVGLT
+378 VLNHFDAVKIGLT

-406 FNYSLQQAIEEGYLV
+406 FNYPLQQAIDEGFLV

-480 NQKIVE
+480 NQKIIE
-486 ELKKYTDEWEKRTGR
+486 ELKKYADEFEKERGR

-516 SHADRLVSICKSVFN
+516 SHADRLVSICKAVFN
-531 RGDDFV
+531 QGDDFV

-576 IPSIEFIVFLRPVK
+576 IPSLEYVVFLRPVK

-605 CDEIGKTHFVIFDCF
+605 CDDIGKTHFVIFDCF

-640 GTETITIKEL
+640 GTDTITIKEL

-660 KANAKRLAKRLH
+660 KANAKRLSKRLH

-696 KFAELLAKFFEKYK
+696 QFAEQVAKFFDKYK

>member
-1 LKIKIALVN
+1 MI
-10 YIASP
+10 
-15 QMAHFF
+15 
-21 AIAPRIICTLRFRI
+21 
-35 MTYESE
+35 YESE
-41 KITRKKRIDQQLKA
+41 KETRKRRIDQQLKSA
-55 SGWLIIPYSEGM
+55 GWLIIPYSDSM
-67 DLTILTNHTIEE
+67 NLNILKNHAVEE
-79 LQTNSGPADYALV
+79 FQTNNGPADYALI
-92 VNGKLLGVVEAKKLE
+92 VNGKLLGVVEAKKRE

-121 KGANKTVGEWNE
+121 KGANNTIGEWNQHH
-133 YRVPFLYSSNG
+133 VPFLYSSNG
-144 ELIYYLDARDS
+144 ELIYYLDARES
-155 KNLSRQIYSFH
+155 TNLSRQIFSFH
-166 TPEAMETL
+166 SPEAMETL
-174 FNSNKE
+174 FNTKKE
-180 TALQWLK
+180 IALQWLK
-187 EKPINTPGLRPY
+187 DKHINIPGLRPY
-199 QKEAIQAFE
+199 QKEAIEAFE

-213 RKRLMLLAM
+213 GKRLMLLAM

-235 VYRMLASGYAKRILF
+235 VYRMLASSYAKRILF

-264 FASFDTPRNI
+264 FASYDTPRNI

-285 RFKKEDFEGEA
+285 RFSKDDFEGES

-326 INLYGKAGA
+326 INLYGKMGA
-335 FGENE
+335 FIDDE
-340 ENEDDA
+340 EIEDDTDA
-346 EKLSIPSHAF
+346 ITIPSHAF

-378 VLNHFDAVKVGLT
+378 VLNHFDAIKVGLT
-391 ATPASHTVAYFNKPI
+391 ATPASHTVAYFGKPI
-406 FNYSLQQAIEEGYLV
+406 YNYPLQLAIEEGFLV

-430 EVLMNGAFLKEG
+430 EVLMHGAFLKEG
-442 EQVGMIDTE
+442 EQVGMIDTD

-462 EREFTSTEIEEK
+462 EREFTSSEIEEK

-480 NQKIVE
+480 NQKIIQ
-486 ELKKYTDEWEKRTGR
+486 ELKKYTDEFEVENGR
-501 FPKTLIFAS
+501 FPKILIFAS
-510 NDIPMI
+510 NDIPLI
-516 SHADRLVSICKSVFN
+516 SHADRIVEICKSVFN

-576 IPSIEFIVFLRPVK
+576 IPALEYIVFLRPVK

-605 CDEIGKTHFVIFDCF
+605 CDDIGKTHFVIFDCF
-620 NGTLIKYFKDAS
+620 NGTLIKYFRDAS
-632 YNFKIDPP
+632 YNFIIDPP
-640 GTETITIKEL
+640 VTDPITIKEL

-660 KANAKRLAKRLH
+660 KANAKRLSKRLQ

-682 RDKFATYIPNGDMG
+682 RDKFKTYIPEGDMG
-696 KFAELLAKFFEKYK
+696 VFAEKIAKFFERYK

>member
-1 LKIKIALVN
+1 
-10 YIASP
+10 
-15 QMAHFF
+15 MAHFF

-67 DLTILTNHTIEE
+67 DLTILTNHAIEE